1 MSDPASKAPEEQ
13 SFGEALA
20 ELDQIVAGL
29 ESGQLELEESMARY
43 ERGVGLVKALQ
54 TKLAEAQQKVTMLI
68 GELEEDAGAEG
79 VSPQAGVGE
88 VGGSSGDEEVP
99 F

>member
-54 TKLAEAQQKVTMLI
+54 TRLAEAQQKVTMLI
-68 GELEEDAGAEG
+68 GELEGDAGAEG
-79 VSPQAGVGE
+79 PSRERGSSEA
-88 VGGSSGDEEVP
+88 GGSTADEEVP